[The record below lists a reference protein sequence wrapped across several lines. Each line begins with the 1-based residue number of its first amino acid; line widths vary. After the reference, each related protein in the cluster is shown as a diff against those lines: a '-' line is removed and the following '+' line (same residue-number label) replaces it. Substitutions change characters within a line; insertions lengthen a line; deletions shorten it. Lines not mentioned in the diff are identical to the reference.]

1 MNAPTM
7 PAPSPDV
14 PWLDRLAHDLRGPL
28 APLQTASY
36 LLQRDDL
43 EPARR
48 QELLAM
54 VERQARRL
62 GDMIDELN
70 DWTRAAQQRLLG
82 PREHCEP
89 AMLLDHALVGSGLA
103 ATAIEEDGNVAVV
116 DGDPRRLTQLLRIL
130 LEYASARGTVPIVT
144 LRSGNGCIRIEV
156 RVPGP
161 APDAAQLATLL
172 LQPQAE
178 PFDEGLGLRL
188 LIARAIA
195 HAHGGELEA
204 LVEDNRLRL
213 RCELPLVDQ
222 PHAGT

>member
-1 MNAPTM
+1 
-7 PAPSPDV
+7 
-14 PWLDRLAHDLRGPL
+14 
-28 APLQTASY
+28 
-36 LLQRDDL
+36 
-43 EPARR
+43 
-48 QELLAM
+48 
-54 VERQARRL
+54 
-62 GDMIDELN
+62 
-70 DWTRAAQQRLLG
+70 
-82 PREHCEP
+82 
-89 AMLLDHALVGSGLA
+89 
-103 ATAIEEDGNVAVV
+103 
-116 DGDPRRLTQLLRIL
+116 
-130 LEYASARGTVPIVT
+130 
-144 LRSGNGCIRIEV
+144 
-156 RVPGP
+156 VPGP